1 MFILKLKNAW
11 AGAKQ
16 IVQYSKQIK
25 QAGKAINLPE
35 MRLTA
40 QQQVAQI
47 PENLWTEMS
56 NTIFRQKGEPLSIF
70 NDRIKFIRSHCA
82 KTGTAIPE
90 DVSESLA
97 LLEQKSN
104 IFATR
109 LNRSISRGIE
119 PQYTYNYGEKFANKH
134 SEHMDKVKNFVVKLE
149 ETAKSRWEQVP
160 RTEGVLKQELGDEW
174 LKLCKIDCDFRYL
187 DTDNLVNL
195 KIGKVSDEVIH
206 SGQTFYHGTGKA
218 TAIQKEGFSLL
229 PKPHQAATSSRE
241 LGEGVY
247 LTPNRKVASHYA
259 GACGNVMHL
268 DVNLKK
274 VAAVNNDQLM
284 MMNRVIKLY
293 LKESG
298 IEITQPAVMEQIIKE
313 LFTRNGFN
321 AVYTRNALSTGEGLF
336 GFRQGKIIDA
346 ISGGKQS
353 QLVVFNP
360 EDISILNKSFTQRLQ
375 NQKDQVVQALM
386 YPFRYVKNV

>member
-1 MFILKLKNAW
+1 
-11 AGAKQ
+11 
-16 IVQYSKQIK
+16 
-25 QAGKAINLPE
+25 
-35 MRLTA
+35 
-40 QQQVAQI
+40 
-47 PENLWTEMS
+47 
-56 NTIFRQKGEPLSIF
+56 
-70 NDRIKFIRSHCA
+70 
-82 KTGTAIPE
+82 
-90 DVSESLA
+90 
-97 LLEQKSN
+97 
-104 IFATR
+104 
-109 LNRSISRGIE
+109 
-119 PQYTYNYGEKFANKH
+119 
-134 SEHMDKVKNFVVKLE
+134 
-149 ETAKSRWEQVP
+149 
-160 RTEGVLKQELGDEW
+160 
-174 LKLCKIDCDFRYL
+174 
-187 DTDNLVNL
+187 
-195 KIGKVSDEVIH
+195 
-206 SGQTFYHGTGKA
+206 
-218 TAIQKEGFSLL
+218 
-229 PKPHQAATSSRE
+229 
-241 LGEGVY
+241 
-247 LTPNRKVASHYA
+247 
-259 GACGNVMHL
+259 MHL